1 MMFGQID
8 HSTSDDIIVEFVF
21 CVFNPISLYFVR
33 FSPVRKL
40 QNVLTYKK
48 TFFKCKI
55 NSFLEHNLSI
65 LVQSSYGQD
74 HMFTISHL
82 HRDYKTLKQQ

>member
-40 QNVLTYKK
+40 QNVLIYKK
-48 TFFKCKI
+48 TF
-55 NSFLEHNLSI
+55 
-65 LVQSSYGQD
+65 QMQ
-74 HMFTISHL
+74 
-82 HRDYKTLKQQ
+82 YKFFSGT